1 MHQVPTE
8 IATGGEHE
16 LACCAT
22 FKFGDYISCK
32 PSTKSCALRNQT
44 KEARVGAF
52 RALVCVGDGMHPD
65 ELVATYQLHAANCVE
80 IAQRITDPESRLS
93 LLAMAQSWLKLA
105 EQAVKNSETV
115 LVYETPLP
123 KETP

>member
-1 MHQVPTE
+1 
-8 IATGGEHE
+8 
-16 LACCAT
+16 
-22 FKFGDYISCK
+22 
-32 PSTKSCALRNQT
+32 
-44 KEARVGAF
+44 
-52 RALVCVGDGMHPD
+52 MHPD
-65 ELVATYQLHAANCVE
+65 ELVATYQLHAANCIE
-80 IAQRITDPESRLS
+80 IAQRTTDHKSRLS